1 MIVVLVGHVGT
12 RVMSVHRSGVG
23 VAQGAAIGGRAG
35 GEGTTVLRVSGR
47 L

>member
-12 RVMSVHRSGVG
+12 WGMSVHRAGVG

-35 GEGTTVLRVSGR
+35 GEGTTVLRMSR
-47 L
+47 RM